1 MNPEPTGCEVGLWEE
16 TEMHKSCGE
25 KLCVDGYSGKGRSA
39 HNGGDGFPKLGTS
52 VLAQPEIHVINSPTP
67 I

>member
-1 MNPEPTGCEVGLWEE
+1 M
-16 TEMHKSCGE
+16 
-25 KLCVDGYSGKGRSA
+25 DGYSGKGRSA